1 MPFSLAIDMTAARSQ
16 VLEGQARELQAQDLR
31 MAQGD
36 SSAMT
41 RMASG
46 DGASLVNSS
55 SDVGVA
61 GPFNTPATEARPSNP
76 EGAVSSGLSMR
87 MGRPDTGATQI
98 ESCTALG
105 CLRKIDPPRVSS
117 DESGSRARCA
127 MMVICPSMKVGW
139 LLKEFWYYHG
149 HRSWFFFMIHYQCQD

>member
-1 MPFSLAIDMTAARSQ
+1 MTAARSQ

-46 DGASLVNSS
+46 DGASLTASS
-55 SDVGVA
+55 NVG
-61 GPFNTPATEARPSNP
+61 GQLNTPATEARPSNP

-127 MMVICPSMKVGW
+127 MMVICPSMKVG
-139 LLKEFWYYHG
+139 
-149 HRSWFFFMIHYQCQD
+149 